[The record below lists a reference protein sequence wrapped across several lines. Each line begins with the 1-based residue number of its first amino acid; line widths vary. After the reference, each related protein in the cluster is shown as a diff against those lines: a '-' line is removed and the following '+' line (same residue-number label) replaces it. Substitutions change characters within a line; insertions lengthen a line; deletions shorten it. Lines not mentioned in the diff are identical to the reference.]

1 MTSLGNFASASV
13 LKCNNMI
20 CNTLTAN
27 NLKSIYGQFELSQST
42 IVAGTFTTIGNWIP
56 TTLVKGVSVQ
66 AGAVGNEKFYVSEAG
81 VYEIHINLWAAQG
94 ATDITRMESRLLLY
108 PYASVFAGS
117 VMKVSLTADMTDF
130 TQNNTAHIEI
140 TDPLNEYFEIEAKAA
155 FSPNSPYFQTAYTRI
170 FIKKIA

>member
-1 MTSLGNFASASV
+1 MTSLGNYASASV
-13 LKCNNMI
+13 LECNNMI

-27 NLKSIYGQFELSQST
+27 NLKSIYGQFELSQIT
-42 IVAGTFTTIGNWIP
+42 IAEGTFKTIINWIP

-66 AGAVGNEKFYVSEAG
+66 GVSNEKFYVSEAG
-81 VYEIHINLWAAQG
+81 VYEIQYNLHVAQG
-94 ATDITRMESRLLLY
+94 TTDITRAESRLLLY

-117 VMKVSLTADMTDF
+117 AIKVSTTTDMTNF

-140 TDPLNEYFEIEAKAA
+140 TNPLTEYFEIEAKVA
-155 FSPNSPYFQTAYTRI
+155 FTPSSPYFQLDYTRV

>member
-20 CNTLTAN
+20 CDTLTAN
-27 NLKSIYGQFELSQST
+27 NLKSIYGQFQLSQIT
-42 IVAGTFTTIGNWIP
+42 EAKGTFTTIGNWIP
-56 TTLVKGVSVQ
+56 TTLIKGVSVQ
-66 AGAVGNEKFYVSEAG
+66 AGTLGNEKFYVSEAG

-94 ATDITRMESRLLLY
+94 ATDITRMESRLKLY

-117 VMKVSLTADMTDF
+117 VMKVSLAADMTDF

-155 FSPNSPYFQTAYTRI
+155 FSPNAPYFQTSYSRI

>member
-13 LKCNNMI
+13 LSCNTLR

-27 NLKSIYGQFELSQST
+27 NLKSIYGQFELSQIT
-42 IVAGTFTTIGNWIP
+42 IAEGTFKTIGNWIP

-66 AGAVGNEKFYVSEAG
+66 AGTTGNEKFYVSEAG
-81 VYEIHINLWAAQG
+81 VYEIHMNLHLGQG
-94 ATDITRMESRLLLY
+94 STDITRVDTRLLLY

-117 VMKVSLTADMTDF
+117 VIKVSTAADMTNF

-140 TDPLNEYFEIEAKAA
+140 TDPLNEYFEIEAKVA
-155 FSPNSPYFQTAYTRI
+155 FTPNSPYFQIDFTRV
-170 FIKKIA
+170 FIKRIA